1 MTKFERSGAGKP
13 EAFSKGILKSGG
25 NILRLGSI
33 SKDRHR
39 WSAEIVVRN
48 GRALGTLKCGG
59 IVVRP
64 FFNVRIDTTGRFVTD
79 IGTGSGVN
87 VAFHTG
93 SNVIE

>member
-1 MTKFERSGAGKP
+1 
-13 EAFSKGILKSGG
+13 
-25 NILRLGSI
+25 
-33 SKDRHR
+33 
-39 WSAEIVVRN
+39 
-48 GRALGTLKCGG
+48 
-59 IVVRP
+59 VRP